1 MAKSREITWVRSA
14 SLSGGC
20 LAAKSKLP
28 YLAFVREFDNKRRR
42 PAGKSRMSAPHCK
55 ST

>member
-1 MAKSREITWVRSA
+1 MAKSRKITWVRSA
-14 SLSGGC
+14 SLSRGC

-28 YLAFVREFDNKRRR
+28 YLAVVREFDNKRRR
-42 PAGKSRMSAPHCK
+42 PEGKLRMSAPHCK